1 MRRNSTSFPKQNFE
15 LLKSIVKDK
24 NDPLRYHQRLVYEY
38 VLKTP
43 WVRGLLI
50 YHKMGAGKSIL
61 GNSIC
66 EGFIQQESDRK
77 IIFMASKSL
86 HNNFRD
92 SIAQYRN
99 KVAESEGK
107 PITDSTEHINT
118 HYQFISLNASNM
130 LTQVH
135 RAIKKDTEM
144 NAFDDGVITAD
155 DAEEFAK
162 LEQIGDLEHS
172 VLVIDEAHNLF
183 NSISNGSKNA
193 AGLYHLI
200 MKAKDI
206 KVILLTGSPIVND
219 PFELAIA
226 MNMIAGPLGDHTLF
240 GEDYLDFTK
249 YFIGI
254 STNEEPS
261 DDTNDLTASVRRTFI
276 QHKDKFVNRIVG
288 LVSYYG
294 ADDASQRALYPEQ
307 LPIIIDRVPM
317 SGRQYAAYITARDRE
332 IEETQRG
339 AKFSVARA
347 PLQKPQGMSSSYR
360 VRSRQLS
367 NFLFPD
373 YASKTWKNPKGYL
386 LYEKYLDKIQ
396 DVNLRDLGSSAFSGG
411 KDDETKMGL
420 EIWSPKILK
429 MLHNIQR
436 HCPFTFI
443 EEKLSKKGSNEN
455 IGNIDD
461 ETNKKLQVYKQFS
474 VVARPLIRDDL
485 EKIEK
490 IHNTEFKDKF
500 QMPGKNA
507 IGFVAIADKQI
518 ITYMIIEPEKSKN
531 SKTGHIKYMRTRKQY
546 RGRGIATML
555 LMLAFDKF
563 TRLTA
568 SMEKDY
574 AAKYGYETY
583 TKLNFNVVREDSKHI
598 HFEYNADLQKIG
610 GVQEYKQVTLI
621 ARPIEEGDL
630 AKIEEIHNTE
640 FKDKYVAP
648 KKNYVGYVALAD
660 NNIVSY
666 LIIEPETNSGHIK
679 YMRSRKQYR
688 GRGIATMLL
697 TIAFDDFNILT
708 AEITH
713 EYAKKYG
720 YETYTRLNFKVIN
733 KDNDFIYFKHVN
745 PKKGGSD
752 YVISQMTRNEIP
764 DALEIYKKIYES
776 PPEVDFTDSDV
787 KVYLS
792 KKGENIEG
800 IGIIKP
806 GYAAINKTRSDS
818 NYIIGIASLGDSEC
832 LEELVDRIQKDH
844 PKIYLKLDKTIPQSG
859 IMKTVYENREF
870 YVYRES
876 DGYWYLRHIMGAK
889 EKAAKPK
896 KAGLG
901 PGLIYSQFIDS
912 GVKLVGRA
920 LQAHG
925 FTEIK
930 DLNDALKHKKG
941 AAFAIISGQV
951 DTDVRSEIVKIFNSE
966 ENKHGEHLAI
976 LLVTS
981 TGAEGLDLKNIRHI
995 HVMEPYWHWA
1005 RIAQVLARGVRMGS
1019 HLALPESER
1028 NVQPYIYLSDY
1039 PPADIISKLKEIEHI
1054 QKQMAKEDT
1063 TDVTLYKKSVNNQ
1076 KLIDSFLEAA
1086 QEASI
1091 DCPIHYGDPSSKKDN
1106 SKHCLMCMPTD
1117 EPLFIDDLDKDIKT
1131 PSRCQPLTE
1140 KTVKAKSVTITIKN
1154 DKGETTEKEFMYS
1167 IDNKTI
1173 TIFEFMP
1180 DVGAY
1185 SPMYENHPLYDDLE
1199 ASIRKKEKL
1208 KH

>member
-15 LLKSIVKDK
+15 LLKSIIKDK

-38 VLKTP
+38 VMRNP
-43 WVRGLLI
+43 WVRGILI

-66 EGFIQQESDRK
+66 EGFIQQDSDRK

-92 SIAQYRN
+92 SIAQYRA
-99 KVAESEGK
+99 KVAESEGN
-107 PITDSTEHINT
+107 PVTDSTEHINT

-135 RAIKKDTEM
+135 RAIKKDAEM
-144 NAFDDGVITAD
+144 DAFDDGVITAE
-155 DAEEFAK
+155 DAEEFSK

-226 MNMIAGPLGDHTLF
+226 MNMIAGPLGSHTLF

-249 YFIGI
+249 YFIGADN
-254 STNEEPS
+254 SVASSEKPS
-261 DDTNDLTASVRRTFI
+261 DDTEDLTASVRKTFM

-332 IEETQRG
+332 IEETQKG
-339 AKFSVARA
+339 ARFASARA

-411 KDDETKMGL
+411 KDDESKMGL

-429 MLHNIQR
+429 MLHNIQT
-436 HCPFTFI
+436 HCPFSFI
-443 EEKLSKKGSNEN
+443 EEKKVKKGKGEN
-455 IGNIDD
+455 D
-461 ETNKKLQVYKQFS
+461 
-474 VVARPLIRDDL
+474 VARPLVDSDL
-485 EKIEK
+485 PE
-490 IHNTEFKDKF
+490 
-500 QMPGKNA
+500 
-507 IGFVAIADKQI
+507 IA
-518 ITYMIIEPEKSKN
+518 
-531 SKTGHIKYMRTRKQY
+531 KT
-546 RGRGIATML
+546 
-555 LMLAFDKF
+555 
-563 TRLTA
+563 
-568 SMEKDY
+568 Y
-574 AAKYGYETY
+574 AAK
-583 TKLNFNVVREDSKHI
+583 H
-598 HFEYNADLQKIG
+598 
-610 GVQEYKQVTLI
+610 
-621 ARPIEEGDL
+621 
-630 AKIEEIHNTE
+630 
-640 FKDKYVAP
+640 
-648 KKNYVGYVALAD
+648 
-660 NNIVSY
+660 
-666 LIIEPETNSGHIK
+666 
-679 YMRSRKQYR
+679 
-688 GRGIATMLL
+688 
-697 TIAFDDFNILT
+697 
-708 AEITH
+708 
-713 EYAKKYG
+713 G
-720 YETYTRLNFKVIN
+720 YETYTRLDFKAVRE
-733 KDNDFIYFKHVN
+733 DNNNPYFKYTDK
-745 PKKGGSD
+745 KKGNEFN
-752 YVISQMTRNEIP
+752 IEQMTRKDIP
-764 DALEIYKKIYES
+764 DALETYKKIHKM
-776 PPEVDFTDSDV
+776 PPEVDFTDVDV
-787 KVYLS
+787 KVYMA
-792 KKGENIEG
+792 KKGDLIEG

-806 GYAAINKTRSDS
+806 GYGSINKTRMNA
-818 NYIIGIASLGDSEC
+818 NYIVSVGSLSPEPDCVKELIA
-832 LEELVDRIQKDH
+832 QMHKDY

-859 IMKTVYENREF
+859 IMRTLYEDREF

-889 EKAAKPK
+889 ESQKQQERPK
-896 KAGLG
+896 SKAGFG

-925 FTEIK
+925 FVEIK

-1039 PPADIISKLKEIEHI
+1039 PPADVINDFLKKSHLEHI

-1091 DCPIHYGDPSSKKDN
+1091 DCPIHYGDPSSKNDEHT
-1106 SKHCLMCMPTD
+1106 KHCLMCMPTD

-1140 KTVKAKSVTITIKN
+1140 KTVKAKSVTITVTN
-1154 DKGETTEKEFMYS
+1154 EKGEATEKEFMYS
-1167 IDNKTI
+1167 IGELGKSGKKTI
-1173 TIFEFMP
+1173 TVFEFMP

-1185 SPMYENHPLYDDLE
+1185 SPMYENHPLFDELE
-1199 ASIRKKEKL
+1199 NAIRKKEKM
-1208 KH
+1208 KT